1 MGVGM
6 ASIFA
11 TDKPAISVST
21 LVAAFFVV
29 YFFVL
34 IGDSAL
40 EMQHLLCSQ
49 FSSTYCKKTSVLN
62 QP

>member
-11 TDKPAISVST
+11 TGKPAICVSSH
-21 LVAAFFVV
+21 VAAFFVV

-34 IGDSAL
+34 ICGLRTGNAAFIVQSI
-40 EMQHLLCSQ
+40 
-49 FSSTYCKKTSVLN
+49 
-62 QP
+62 